1 MKRNLFIGI
10 IIFVLIVGAFYMNR
24 DNEKQEDSSP
34 PANTTNTETP
44 TTETK
49 NEALQ
54 EGAQAI
60 DFELETRS
68 GDTLRLYDNGGKPTL
83 INFWASWCPPCKE
96 EMPHI
101 QKAYEAYGDKVNFFM
116 VDLTFN
122 DNLEKMNEYIEENG
136 FTFPV
141 LLDKTGDVMMDY
153 EVMVI
158 PTTYFVNADN
168 IITHTVMGP
177 MTTEHIQSI
186 MDEITNE

>member
-168 IITHTVMGP
+168 IITHKVMGP